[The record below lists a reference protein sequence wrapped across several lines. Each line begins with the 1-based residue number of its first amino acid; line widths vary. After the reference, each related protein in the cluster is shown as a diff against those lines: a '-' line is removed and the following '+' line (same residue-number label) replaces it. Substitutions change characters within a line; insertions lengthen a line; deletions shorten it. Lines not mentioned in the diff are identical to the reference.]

1 LLDKLKP
8 NRRPKMADKELE
20 IQDLEIEE
28 SVVEEALDEALENT
42 TEEDTTEVDSENLVE
57 TKKKN
62 EEEDEDDSDDD
73 SEDDSDDD
81 SEEDDDD
88 MDEDG
93 HDKDDED
100 KKKMNASY
108 SKKEGWKKGKKMAK
122 EDIDVKEHID
132 AMLNGQ
138 ELTEEFKDKAKT
150 IFEAAVLDK
159 INEEVERLENQYAET
174 LEENLVEIRQEISEK
189 VDEYL
194 TYVAKEWLEEN
205 KLSVENGLKL
215 DIMENFIKGLK
226 TVFTENYIDIP
237 EEKIDLYQESVK
249 SLEETQEKLNSEIE
263 KNVKLHKSLT
273 EAKREIVFTTV
284 TEDLTLS
291 QKEKIR
297 SLSEG
302 VEFVSEEDFSG
313 KLKTIRENYFPEN
326 SEVDSEVLDESTEET
341 AVEDSPVV
349 IQEEASKKPVNRT
362 MDIYTQTLSR
372 FTKK

>member
-1 LLDKLKP
+1 
-8 NRRPKMADKELE
+8 MADKELE

-42 TEEDTTEVDSENLVE
+42 TEQDTTEVDSKNLVE
-57 TKKKN
+57 TKKKKN

-273 EAKREIVFTTV
+273 EAKREIVFTAV

-349 IQEEASKKPVNRT
+349 IQEEASKKTVNNA

>member
-1 LLDKLKP
+1 
-8 NRRPKMADKELE
+8 MADKELE

-28 SVVEEALDEALENT
+28 SVVEEALDEALEET
-42 TEEDTTEVDSENLVE
+42 TVVEDDAELDSENLE
-57 TKKKN
+57 EAKKKN
-62 EEEDEDDSDDD
+62 EEDDEDDSDDEEDDSDDD
-73 SEDDSDDD
+73 SDD
-81 SEEDDDD
+81 EEDD

-93 HDKDDED
+93 HDKDDE

-108 SKKEGWKKGKKMAK
+108 SKKEGWKKGKKVAK

-138 ELTEEFKDKAKT
+138 ELTEEFRDKAKT

-249 SLEETQEKLNSEIE
+249 SLEETQEKLNAEIE
-263 KNVKLHKSLT
+263 KNVKLNKSLT
-273 EAKREIVFTTV
+273 EAMREIVFTTV

-302 VEFVSEEDFSG
+302 VEFVSEEDFSV
-313 KLKTIRENYFPEN
+313 KVRTIRENYFPEN

-349 IQEEASKKPVNRT
+349 IQEEASKKTVNNA